1 MKLASS
7 ITVVFLT
14 LISGAVYAERADRDK
29 PMRMEADHA
38 SLDDI
43 KQISTFEGNVRLNQ
57 GTLNIS
63 GDKLVVTQGKDSYA
77 RGTATGRPASFR
89 QKREGVEEYVEG
101 YADRV
106 EYDGKSESVDLYG
119 NARLKRAQDEVRG
132 EHITYNSRT
141 EIFQVRSAPGQADS
155 PTRNRVRVIIQPKP
169 RSATAER
176 PAQPVPIQI
185 DDQLSQPEAAP

>member
-1 MKLASS
+1 MAVCLA
-7 ITVVFLT
+7 
-14 LISGAVYAERADRDK
+14 LISGAAQAERADRDK

-43 KQISTFEGNVRLNQ
+43 KQTSTFEGNVRLNQ

-89 QKREGVEEYVEG
+89 QKRENVDEYVEG

-106 EYDGKSESVDLYG
+106 EYDGKTETVDLYG
-119 NARLKRAQDEVRG
+119 HARLKRAQDEVRG
-132 EHITYNSRT
+132 EHITYSSKT
-141 EIFQVRSAPGQADS
+141 EIFQVRNAAPGQVVN
-155 PTRNRVRVIIQPKP
+155 PTGNRVRVIIQPKGKGA
-169 RSATAER
+169 ATGSTA
-176 PAQPVPIQI
+176 PQVQIQA
-185 DDQLSQPEAAP
+185 DEMLRQPEAPQ